1 MSKGDVF
8 ENDLMKL
15 IFNSAAIAN
24 LADNASSGP
33 LTALWVGLASADPGE
48 AGSAT
53 ASEVGYTSYA
63 RVGVVRTTAGW
74 TVVNN
79 SAMNAAAVTFPQ
91 CGATSASA
99 TYATLVLSATGNS
112 KVCYSGALSAGLAIT
127 NGITPNFAASALI
140 FTED

>member
-24 LADNASSGP
+24 IADNAASGP
-33 LTALWVGLASADPGE
+33 LASLWVGLCSADPGE

-53 ASEVGYTSYA
+53 ASEVGYTNYA
-63 RVGVVRTTAGW
+63 RVGVARTTAGW
-74 TVVNN
+74 TVSNN

-99 TYATLVLSATGNS
+99 TYATLVAASAANA
-112 KVCYSGALSAGLAIT
+112 KILYSGALSAGLAIT
-127 NGITPNFAASALI
+127 NGITPNFAASALV